1 MSKVGKSVLTAVCL
15 GWMAWATWDQFANL
29 PAGTVENHSSEAVKE
44 RLRDCSGTFKQ
55 RYDCKNQVVID
66 TDRTSFFNVLG
77 RIAIIVVPPLLLAG
91 GLHMLRKRGDDGPD
105 DNLLGQTH
113 RRHHRRSSHH
123 R

>member
-1 MSKVGKSVLTAVCL
+1 MSKVGKSVLTVVCL
-15 GWMAWATWDQFANL
+15 GWMVWATWDQFANL
-29 PAGTVENHSSEAVKE
+29 PPGTVENHSSEAVKE

-55 RYDCKNQVVID
+55 RYECKNQVVID

-77 RIAIIVVPPLLLAG
+77 RIAIIVVPPLLLIG
-91 GLHMLRKRGDDGPD
+91 GLHLLRKRGDDGPD

-123 R
+123 H